1 MDDAVPGVSA
11 DNQGSGGG
19 LLHRYRPAARKRKEP
34 HLGTPAI
41 RTPRALLLSSLSFI
55 LSILPIAARAGDIRI
70 QVDGRTMTAPS
81 SGDTVERLL
90 SEAGI
95 EVGESDEVTPS
106 LNTRPAPGTVIRV
119 SRVTFSQGTVEIPIP
134 YRTIVR
140 PATRGNRPYHPTV
153 VSEGRNGVKRVTYR
167 ARKVD
172 GREVSRSTSAEEVVR
187 EPVPEIV
194 VSRRP
199 YQLGSRG
206 AYSGKRTLTVL
217 SSAYDPGPGSC
228 GKWAKGGVTC
238 NGKRA
243 GYGIIAVDPKVIPL
257 GTKLFVPGYGY
268 GIAADVGGAIKG
280 NRIDLGYNSRPAAFK
295 WGKRWVQITIVD

>member
-1 MDDAVPGVSA
+1 M
-11 DNQGSGGG
+11 
-19 LLHRYRPAARKRKEP
+19 
-34 HLGTPAI
+34 GTPAI
-41 RTPRALLLSSLSFI
+41 RTPRALLLSSFFLALSLF
-55 LSILPIAARAGDIRI
+55 PVTARATADIRI
-70 QVDGRTMTAPS
+70 QVDGRTITTPS
-81 SGDTVERLL
+81 SGETVDRLL
-90 SEAGI
+90 SDAGI
-95 EVGESDEVTPS
+95 NLGESDEVTPS
-106 LNTRPAPGTVIRV
+106 PSSRPGAGTVIRV
-119 SRVTFSQGTVEIPIP
+119 TRVTYSQGSIDVPLP

-153 VSEGRNGVKRVTYR
+153 VSEGRNGIKRVTYR
-167 ARKVD
+167 ARIVD
-172 GREVSRSTSAEEVVR
+172 GREVSRSTSAEEVIR

-206 AYSGKRTLTVL
+206 AYSGKRTLRVL

-280 NRIDLGYNSRPAAFK
+280 NRIDLGYNSRPAAFT
-295 WGKRWVQITIVD
+295 WGKRWVQIRIVD